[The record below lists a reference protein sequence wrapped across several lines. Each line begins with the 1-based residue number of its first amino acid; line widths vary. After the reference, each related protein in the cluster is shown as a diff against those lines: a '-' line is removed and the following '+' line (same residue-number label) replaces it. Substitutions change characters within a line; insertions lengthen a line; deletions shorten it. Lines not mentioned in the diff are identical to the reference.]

1 MTDDRETT
9 DPDVL
14 TAAQEDE
21 LLRGAPWHRLAVLG
35 DSLAEAALAD
45 PVAGYERVSWPE
57 RVARALRR
65 QQGDLELLN
74 VAKRDLT
81 SAQVAAAQ
89 VEPALDFRPDLAF
102 VLCGGNDILGREF
115 DREQTRATIDSILT
129 AFTGA
134 GSDVLLITTFDTGPL
149 PVPEPF
155 RTRLVERMPVLHEL
169 YRELGSDPRITLAD
183 LAKSPRGRD
192 RGIFSADGMHTND
205 AGQAVISSLVIT
217 ALTHAIPHP
226 TPDHPA

>member
-1 MTDDRETT
+1 MTNDREST

-14 TAAQEDE
+14 TSAQEDE
-21 LLRGAPWHRLAVLG
+21 LLRGAPWHRLAVVG

-45 PVAGYERVSWPE
+45 AVDGYERLSWPE

-65 QQGDLELLN
+65 QQADLELLN

-89 VEPALDFRPDLAF
+89 VGPALEFRPDLAF

-134 GSDVLLITTFDTGPL
+134 GSDVVLITTFDTGPL

-155 RTRLVERMPVLHEL
+155 RTRLIERMPILHEL
-169 YRELGSDPRITLAD
+169 YRELGSGRPRITLAD
-183 LAKSPRGRD
+183 LAKSPRGSD

-205 AGQAVISSLVIT
+205 TGKAVISSLVIT
-217 ALTHAIPHP
+217 ALSAAIP
-226 TPDHPA
+226 